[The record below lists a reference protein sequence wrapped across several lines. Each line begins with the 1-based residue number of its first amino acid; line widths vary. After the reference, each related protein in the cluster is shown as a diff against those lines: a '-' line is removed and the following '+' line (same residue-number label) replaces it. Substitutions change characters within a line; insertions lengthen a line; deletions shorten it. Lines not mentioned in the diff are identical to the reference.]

1 VLITAEDVP
10 SLSILIFPASIS
22 TVAVVPS
29 LDFEA
34 VLLFTTT
41 SFMLSLSTLAIAVS
55 RALISDFIVLF

>member
-22 TVAVVPS
+22 TVAVPS

-41 SFMLSLSTLAIAVS
+41 SFTLSLSTLAIAVS